1 METDRYRTH
10 QLIQSFTHSVNINL
24 SHVAHKRATQNWGA
38 GVQPSNSLV
47 FWELMTSLLEQNP
60 RKPMN
65 VPSTSATNRMGIKQE
80 IPKGNLEAPQDSTEY
95 GRRAPPMYKGVSG
108 VLAHPSNPRKDKR
121 LAIPRMVRSRPTWAT
136 QQNLLSKINKGWH
149 KPSRTQRT
157 PRRACQL

>member
-1 METDRYRTH
+1 M
-10 QLIQSFTHSVNINL
+10 
-24 SHVAHKRATQNWGA
+24 
-38 GVQPSNSLV
+38 QPSNSLV

-121 LAIPRMVRSRPTWAT
+121 LAIPRMVRSRPT
-136 QQNLLSKINKGWH
+136 
-149 KPSRTQRT
+149 
-157 PRRACQL
+157 